1 MTTHRSSRRRNA
13 LLGLLLGTTA
23 LVGVAIAQPPAQAQ
37 GDTRIAPVAAAAP
50 AQGFAPLVQRVKPAV
65 VTITSSEIVR
75 AGGEDAPS
83 FRAPGMPQQR
93 ERERGARGLGSG
105 FVIDADGHI
114 VTNNHVIDGARKVTV
129 TLEDGTE
136 LAARVVG
143 RDPRT
148 DIALLKVEAG
158 KALPHVTLG
167 DSDAAQPGDWVVA
180 VGNPYG
186 LGGTVTAGVVSARGR
201 AIGAGPYDD
210 FLQVDAPINRG
221 NSGGPLFAQDGSVIG
236 VNTAIFSPTGGSIG
250 IGFAVPSNMVK
261 KVVAQLEANGRVER
275 GFLGVSTQPVDPAMA
290 AALKLPQ
297 AGGALVSDVT
307 ADSPAAR
314 AGMQPG
320 DVIVAVN
327 GDRIADGR
335 ALARAVADIAP
346 GKDAKITIRRDAAER
361 ELAVKVAAQPD
372 ADRTVVAEAEA
383 HGRKLGVALAPITP
397 QARRALNLP
406 EDQKGTVIAE
416 VQDGS
421 PAEDAGLRAGDVIV
435 AVGQT
440 PVTNP
445 EQATRAIRDGLGKG
459 NSVALRIVREGRSAF
474 VAVDT
479 AKG

>member
-1 MTTHRSSRRRNA
+1 MTSSKSSRRRGA

-50 AQGFAPLVQRVKPAV
+50 TQGFAPLVQRVKPAV

-75 AGGEDAPS
+75 AGNEDGTP
-83 FRAPGMPQQR
+83 FRIPGMPQQR
-93 ERERGARGLGSG
+93 ERNARGLGSG
-105 FVIDADGHI
+105 FIVDADGHI

-180 VGNPYG
+180 VGNPFG

-201 AIGAGPYDD
+201 TIGAGPYDD

-236 VNTAIFSPTGGSIG
+236 VNTAIYSPTGGSVG

-261 KVVAQLEANGRVER
+261 KVVAQLEANGKVER
-275 GFLGVSTQPVDPAMA
+275 GFLGVSTQPVDAAMA

-297 AGGALVSDVT
+297 VGGALVAEVT
-307 ADSPAAR
+307 ADSPAAK
-314 AGMQPG
+314 AGMEPG
-320 DVIVAVN
+320 DVIVAVD
-327 GDRIADGR
+327 GQKIADGR
-335 ALARAVADIAP
+335 ALARVVADIAP
-346 GKDAKITIRRDAAER
+346 GKETKITVRRDAAER
-361 ELAVKVAAQPD
+361 ELAVQVAAQPD
-372 ADRTVVAEAEA
+372 ADRTVTADAGEA

-397 QARRALNLP
+397 QARRALGLG
-406 EDQKGTVIAE
+406 EELKGTVIAE
-416 VQDGS
+416 VAEGS
-421 PAEDAGLRAGDVIV
+421 PAQDAGLRAGDVIV

-440 PVTNP
+440 PVENP
-445 EQATRAIRDGLGKG
+445 EQATRAIRAGLGKG
-459 NSVALRIVREGRSAF
+459 SSVALRILRDGRSAF

>member
-1 MTTHRSSRRRNA
+1 MTSSKSSRRRGA

-50 AQGFAPLVQRVKPAV
+50 TQGFAPLVQRVKPAV

-75 AGGEDAPS
+75 AGGEGALP
-83 FRAPGMPQQR
+83 FRIPGMPQQR
-93 ERERGARGLGSG
+93 ERNARGLGSG
-105 FVIDADGHI
+105 FIIDADGHI

-136 LAARVVG
+136 LPAHVVG

-148 DIALLKVEAG
+148 DLALLKIDAG

-167 DSDAAQPGDWVVA
+167 DSDTAQPGDWVVA

-250 IGFAVPSNMVK
+250 IGFAVPSNMVR

-275 GFLGVSTQPVDPAMA
+275 GFLGVSTQPVDAAMA

-297 AGGALVSDVT
+297 AGGALVAEVT
-307 ADSPAAR
+307 TDSPAAK
-314 AGMQPG
+314 AGMEPG

-335 ALARAVADIAP
+335 GLARAVADIAP
-346 GKDAKITIRRDAAER
+346 GKEARITIRRAAAER
-361 ELAVKVAAQPD
+361 DLTVQVAAQPD
-372 ADRTVVAEAEA
+372 ADRTVMADAAEA

-397 QARRALNLP
+397 QARQALGLQD
-406 EDQKGTVIAE
+406 DQKGTVIAE
-416 VQDGS
+416 VADGS

-440 PVTNP
+440 PVNNP
-445 EQATRAIRDGLGKG
+445 EQATRAIRAGLGKG
-459 NSVALRIVREGRSAF
+459 SSVALRILRDGRSAF

-479 AKG
+479 ARG